1 MRSFINRMVCFLI
14 VGLMAV
20 SGTFPAM
27 AADDPTWPSLQQSQA
42 EFPAAQDTDV
52 NTDMGIV
59 MAENVKIPS
68 KVKRLVRKY
77 TKEKGKT
84 IYFASP
90 FCQVVRNRSVQLTIN
105 KEAAGVTYKSSKP
118 KVARVSKKGV
128 LSTYK
133 RGYTVITA
141 TWKKKTCH
149 MVVYVIP
156 SRGALDASVKSRI
169 ISAKNIKNAGSQRN
183 QVSSS
188 RRKKTILLA
197 GSSSA
202 DRWRSV
208 SQAFS
213 GFNVVNNAIGGTTA
227 QEWMT
232 LYKKLIIPYHPDAVI
247 LLVGSNDIGST
258 GRIRGETCAERVQ
271 NLIASIRRDLGDH
284 VPVFYMSIPVTPSRK
299 KAWPQEK
306 TANRLIKK
314 YCSETDNVF
323 YIDLASKFLDKNGKP
338 KASYF
343 ASDRLHPSSKSYQV
357 YNSVV
362 SKLVKKVLN
371 GGEKR

>member
-27 AADDPTWPSLQQSQA
+27 AADDPTWPNLQQSQA

-343 ASDRLHPSSKSYQV
+343 ASDRLHPSSKGYQV

>member
-1 MRSFINRMVCFLI
+1 MVCFLI

-156 SRGALDASVKSRI
+156 SRGAREIQNHFCEEHQECRKSEKPGVFFQKEENNPACREFF
-169 ISAKNIKNAGSQRN
+169 R
-183 QVSSS
+183 
-188 RRKKTILLA
+188 
-197 GSSSA
+197 
-202 DRWRSV
+202 RSV
-208 SQAFS
+208 
-213 GFNVVNNAIGGTTA
+213 
-227 QEWMT
+227 
-232 LYKKLIIPYHPDAVI
+232 AVRFP
-247 LLVGSNDIGST
+247 G
-258 GRIRGETCAERVQ
+258 
-271 NLIASIRRDLGDH
+271 
-284 VPVFYMSIPVTPSRK
+284 VFG
-299 KAWPQEK
+299 
-306 TANRLIKK
+306 L
-314 YCSETDNVF
+314 
-323 YIDLASKFLDKNGKP
+323 
-338 KASYF
+338 
-343 ASDRLHPSSKSYQV
+343 
-357 YNSVV
+357 
-362 SKLVKKVLN
+362 
-371 GGEKR
+371 

>member
-27 AADDPTWPSLQQSQA
+27 AADDPTWPNLQQSQA

-118 KVARVSKKGV
+118 KVARVSKKGM

-343 ASDRLHPSSKSYQV
+343 ASDRLHPSSKGYQV

>member
-14 VGLMAV
+14 VGIVAV
-20 SGTFPAM
+20 SGTVPAM

-52 NTDMGIV
+52 NTDMGTV

-77 TKEKGKT
+77 ANEKGKT

-90 FCQVVRNRSVQLTIN
+90 FLQVVRNRSVQLTIN

-141 TWKKKTCH
+141 AWKKKACH

-156 SRGALDASVKSRI
+156 SRGTLDASVKSRI

-271 NLIASIRRDLGDH
+271 TLIASIRQDLGDH
-284 VPVFYMSIPVTPSRK
+284 VPVFYISIPVTPSRK

-343 ASDRLHPSSKSYQV
+343 ASDRLHPSSKGYQV

>member
-14 VGLMAV
+14 VGIMAV

-52 NTDMGIV
+52 NTDMGTV

-169 ISAKNIKNAGSQRN
+169 ISAKNIKNAGSQRK

-188 RRKKTILLA
+188 RKKKTILLA

-271 NLIASIRRDLGDH
+271 NLIASIRQDLGDH
-284 VPVFYMSIPVTPSRK
+284 VPVFYISIPVTPSRK

-343 ASDRLHPSSKSYQV
+343 ASDRLHPSSKGYQV

>member
-77 TKEKGKT
+77 AKEKGKT

-90 FCQVVRNRSVQLTIN
+90 FLQVVRNRSVQLTIN

-128 LSTYK
+128 LSTCK

-141 TWKKKTCH
+141 AWKKKTCH

-343 ASDRLHPSSKSYQV
+343 ASDRLHPSSKGYQV

>member
-27 AADDPTWPSLQQSQA
+27 AADDPTWPNLQQSQA

-213 GFNVVNNAIGGTTA
+213 GFYVVNNAIGGTTA

-343 ASDRLHPSSKSYQV
+343 ASDRLHPSSKGYQV

>member
-27 AADDPTWPSLQQSQA
+27 AADDPTWPNLQQSQA

-299 KAWPQEK
+299 KAWLQEK

-343 ASDRLHPSSKSYQV
+343 ASDRLHPSSKGYQV

>member
-27 AADDPTWPSLQQSQA
+27 AADDPTWPNLQQSQA

-128 LSTYK
+128 LSIYK

-343 ASDRLHPSSKSYQV
+343 ASDRLHPSSKGYQV

>member
-14 VGLMAV
+14 VGIMAV

-52 NTDMGIV
+52 NTDMGTV

-90 FCQVVRNRSVQLTIN
+90 FLQVVRNRSVQLTIN

-343 ASDRLHPSSKSYQV
+343 ASDRLHPSSKGYQV

>member
-169 ISAKNIKNAGSQRN
+169 ISAKNIKNAGSQRK

-343 ASDRLHPSSKSYQV
+343 ASDRLHPSSKGYQV

>member
-27 AADDPTWPSLQQSQA
+27 AADDPTWPNLQQSQA

-156 SRGALDASVKSRI
+156 SRGTLDASVKSRI

-343 ASDRLHPSSKSYQV
+343 ASDRLHPSSKGYQV

>member
-27 AADDPTWPSLQQSQA
+27 AADDPTWPNLQQSQA

-118 KVARVSKKGV
+118 KVARVSNKGM

-343 ASDRLHPSSKSYQV
+343 ASDRLHPSSKGYQV